1 MRCEALK
8 KIWLMNMFFG
18 GGLVGWLF
26 WVLFGWL
33 LLVFFQKKEQLSLS
47 VESMVSIYKQVG

>member
-1 MRCEALK
+1 
-8 KIWLMNMFFG
+8 MNMFFG